1 MSKIV
6 LFELWVNGE
15 KRLTST
21 HEGKVRLRAR
31 QELRANPE
39 AAVQILTVREG

>member
-1 MSKIV
+1 MSKTI

-15 KRLTST
+15 KRLTSM
-21 HEGKVRLRAR
+21 HEGKVRIRAR

-39 AAVQILTVREG
+39 AAVQILTVTEQ